1 MIYLAFNATALWRV
15 TCVSKRDVLSRTSS
29 NTKLM
34 VHTMFVFAPKEFS
47 VSCNKTSF
55 LGETFHSY
63 YEKVVFI
70 NEIGILLLNC
80 SRKSLVKAGK

>member
-1 MIYLAFNATALWRV
+1 
-15 TCVSKRDVLSRTSS
+15 
-29 NTKLM
+29 M
-34 VHTMFVFAPKEFS
+34 VHTMFFFAPKEFS

-80 SRKSLVKAGK
+80 SRKAGKLEADRKLILRLVKCL

>member
-1 MIYLAFNATALWRV
+1 
-15 TCVSKRDVLSRTSS
+15 
-29 NTKLM
+29 
-34 VHTMFVFAPKEFS
+34 MFFFAPKEFS

-80 SRKSLVKAGK
+80 SRNLVKVGKLEAD

>member
-1 MIYLAFNATALWRV
+1 
-15 TCVSKRDVLSRTSS
+15 
-29 NTKLM
+29 
-34 VHTMFVFAPKEFS
+34 MFFFAPKEFS

-70 NEIGILLLNC
+70 NEIGILLLNR
-80 SRKSLVKAGK
+80 SRNLVKAGNLEADRKLFLTATETDMQGFT